1 MHHRTGT
8 CVIADDAP
16 HIRALIGKWL
26 TDSGFDCFPVSGAAE
41 ALATAERQTP
51 DIVVTDLDMPGGDGL
66 QLLHAIRNHDRADLR
81 DVPVVVISSMIDS
94 DIEHVV
100 RQRGGNAFVSKPIA
114 KNSFLQLFQRALDR
128 SGYCGLA
135 KKQAA
140 GTRSPTFRRLI
151 ADSPRSDLR
160 GDRDRPGQRD
170 TPDVGN
176 RQRRGRG
183 SSNRDVDAKHRD
195 N

>member
-1 MHHRTGT
+1 MHHHQGT

-16 HIRALIGKWL
+16 HIRTLIGKWL
-26 TDSGFDCFPVSGAAE
+26 TESGFDCFPVSGAAE
-41 ALATAERQTP
+41 ALATAEQQSP

-81 DVPVVVISSMIDS
+81 DVPVMVISSMIDS

-128 SGYCGLA
+128 SDYCGLA
-135 KKQAA
+135 NKQAA
-140 GTRSPTFRRLI
+140 GTRSPTFRRLL
-151 ADSPRSDLR
+151 ANSPRFNFRSESGRPAHQRVSDD
-160 GDRDRPGQRD
+160 GHQQRH
-170 TPDVGN
+170 
-176 RQRRGRG
+176 G
-183 SSNRDVDAKHRD
+183 SGTTDQAADANHRD